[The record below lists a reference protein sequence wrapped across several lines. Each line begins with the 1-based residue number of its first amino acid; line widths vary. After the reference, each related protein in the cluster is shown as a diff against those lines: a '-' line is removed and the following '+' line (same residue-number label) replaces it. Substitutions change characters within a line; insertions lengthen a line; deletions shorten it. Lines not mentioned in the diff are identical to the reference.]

1 MAVIKA
7 VSSKVIIGQALDYVM
22 KQEKTESKLITGL
35 GCEAETVKEEMQA
48 TKELWGKLDGRTYKH
63 FVHSYHKSEQITPEQ
78 AHRNAIELAKATKSW
93 DGYEVLIATHT
104 DRGHIHSHIIVNSVS
119 YEDGHKLQWSKA
131 DLQDLKD
138 GVMSRAGNRDFTCQR
153 KGKLF
158 MGKRE
163 RIL

>member
-7 VSSKVIIGQALDYVM
+7 VSSKVSVGQALDYVM

-93 DGYEVLIATHT
+93 DGYEVL
-104 DRGHIHSHIIVNSVS
+104 
-119 YEDGHKLQWSKA
+119 
-131 DLQDLKD
+131 
-138 GVMSRAGNRDFTCQR
+138 
-153 KGKLF
+153 
-158 MGKRE
+158 
-163 RIL
+163 